1 MGDTND
7 LSDSGAPPSVL
18 HVVDT
23 LDVGGLER
31 VVTDLALAQRAAG
44 QRVAVFSI
52 QACGGFR
59 AELEAA
65 GIPVVVGA
73 KRGALDRRVLR
84 ALRATVREYGIQL
97 VHSHNFVPN
106 YYAALALVALRPAP
120 ALVNTVHNMG
130 TRLANRRLRW
140 LYRASLWRT
149 RRVAMV
155 GTQVRDRL
163 VGRGFVGAG
172 KAEVVFNGIPFDRF
186 AAATAAP
193 ASARAALGIAADAL
207 VAGCVGRLVPV
218 KNHALL
224 LECLP
229 WLRERHPR
237 LHVVLAGDGPLED
250 ELRRQAAALGMSDHV
265 TIGSRGDVAAVLP
278 AYDVYVQPS
287 LSEGLSIALLEAAAA
302 RRAIVATAVGG
313 NPEIV
318 EHGSR
323 GLLVAPGDGEALRE
337 AIDRL
342 LADAARR
349 EQLGANAQD
358 WARANASLERMR
370 DAYAALYA
378 RALCRPV
385 SSHGRANA

>member
-1 MGDTND
+1 M
-7 LSDSGAPPSVL
+7 SGPIAPPSVL

-23 LDVGGLER
+23 LEVGGLER
-31 VVTDLALAQRAAG
+31 VVTDLAIAQQASG

-52 QACGGFR
+52 QACAGFR

-65 GIPVVVGA
+65 GVEVVVGA
-73 KRGALDRRVLR
+73 KRGMLDRRVLR
-84 ALRATVREYGIQL
+84 ALRATIRERGIEV
-97 VHSHNFVPN
+97 VHTHNFVPN
-106 YYAALALVALRPAP
+106 YYAALALTALRGAP

-130 TRLANRRLRW
+130 TRLSNRRLRW

-155 GTQVRDRL
+155 GTQVRDRF
-163 VGRGFVGAG
+163 VGSGFVGEG
-172 KAEVVFNGIPFDRF
+172 KAEVVLNGIPFDRF
-186 AAATAAP
+186 AAAAATR
-193 ASARAALGIAADAL
+193 ASARDALGIAADAL

-224 LECLP
+224 LDGLP

-237 LHVVLAGDGPLED
+237 LHMVLAGDGPLD
-250 ELRRQAAALGMSDHV
+250 AELRAQAAALGVSDHV

-318 EHGSR
+318 EHGIR
-323 GLLVAPGDGEALRE
+323 GLLVAPGDGKALRE
-337 AIDRL
+337 AVDAL

-358 WARANASLERMR
+358 WARANASIERMR
-370 DAYAALYA
+370 EAYAALYA
-378 RALCRPV
+378 QALCWRV
-385 SSHGRANA
+385 TSHGRANA

>member
-1 MGDTND
+1 MAGPI
-7 LSDSGAPPSVL
+7 APPSVL

-23 LDVGGLER
+23 LEVGGLER
-31 VVTDLALAQRAAG
+31 VVTDLAIAQQASG

-52 QACGGFR
+52 QACTGFR

-65 GIPVVVGA
+65 GVEVVVGA
-73 KRGALDRRVLR
+73 KRGMLDRRVLR
-84 ALRATVREYGIQL
+84 ALRATIRERGIEV
-97 VHSHNFVPN
+97 VHTHNFVPN
-106 YYAALALVALRPAP
+106 YYAALALTALRGAP
-120 ALVNTVHNMG
+120 VLVNTVHNMG
-130 TRLANRRLRW
+130 TRLSNRRLRW

-155 GTQVRDRL
+155 GTQVRDRF
-163 VGRGFVGAG
+163 VGRGFVGEG
-172 KAEVVFNGIPFDRF
+172 KAEVVLNGIPFDRF
-186 AAATAAP
+186 AAAAATR
-193 ASARAALGIAADAL
+193 ASARAALGVAADAL

-224 LECLP
+224 LDGLP

-237 LHVVLAGDGPLED
+237 LHVVLAGDGPLD
-250 ELRRQAAALGMSDHV
+250 AELRAQAAALGVSDHV

-323 GLLVAPGDGEALRE
+323 GLLVAPGDGRALRE
-337 AIDRL
+337 AIDAL
-342 LADAARR
+342 LTDAARR

-358 WARANASLERMR
+358 WARANASIERMR
-370 DAYAALYA
+370 EAYAALYA
-378 RALCRPV
+378 QALCWRV
-385 SSHGRANA
+385 ISHGRANA